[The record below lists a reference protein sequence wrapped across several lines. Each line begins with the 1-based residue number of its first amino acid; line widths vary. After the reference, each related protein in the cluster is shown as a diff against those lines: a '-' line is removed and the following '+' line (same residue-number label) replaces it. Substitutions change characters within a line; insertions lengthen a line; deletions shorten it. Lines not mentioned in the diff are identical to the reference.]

1 VSIEVGGAALPPGC
15 EDACS
20 GSILVSDA
28 NPTWLYALND
38 DTPSAENRFGNLCA
52 GTYQLRAED
61 DRGCTATTELTIPRV
76 FVPEIAVQGNT
87 ELMLG
92 DSTVLSLS
100 TNVPPDSVAWSQA
113 VNCLDPSCLTV
124 SVTPEETTSYT
135 VRFTSVFGCGADTT
149 LRVQVDERVGVY
161 VPTAFSPNGDG
172 VNDLLTVYAGDAILS
187 VENFRLFDRWGG
199 QLVDFERVP
208 LGDASFGWDGRTVDG
223 RALPPAVYVY
233 QLSFTRL
240 NGTTELVTGEVTL
253 MR

>member
-61 DRGCTATTELTIPRV
+61 DR
-76 FVPEIAVQGNT
+76 AVQGNT

-187 VENFRLFDRWGG
+187 VDAGRIRLPAF
-199 QLVDFERVP
+199 LYPFERDNGV
-208 LGDASFGWDGRTVDG
+208 GYGGGYFDA
-223 RALPPAVYVY
+223 
-233 QLSFTRL
+233 
-240 NGTTELVTGEVTL
+240 LV
-253 MR
+253 